1 MKRIAFAVI
10 LVLVTMASQ
19 LFAETRSLKS
29 RADEP
34 IRIKSDELFTDN
46 NRKMATFSGNV
57 VARQGDV
64 TIYAD
69 KLVVSY
75 SQESGDVSTAEV
87 FGNVRIIQG
96 NRRAQADH
104 GIYDAKQAKITLD
117 GNPRVTQE
125 SNVVSGT
132 TITYFLDENRSEVSS
147 GGGGRVEAV
156 IHPRAKA
163 ADVRPAKP

>member
-1 MKRIAFAVI
+1 MKRIALAVFLLI
-10 LVLVTMASQ
+10 VAVAPQ
-19 LFAETRSLKS
+19 LFAEVKSLKS

-34 IRIKSDELFTDN
+34 IRIKSDGLFTDN
-46 NRKMATFSGNV
+46 NRKMATFTGNV

-75 SQESGDVSTAEV
+75 SEEGGEVSTAEV

-96 NRRAQADH
+96 NRRAQSDH
-104 GIYDAKQAKITLD
+104 GIYDARQARITLD
-117 GNPRVTQE
+117 GNPRVYQE

-132 TITYFLDENRSEVSS
+132 TITYYLDEDRSEVNS
-147 GGGGRVEAV
+147 GAGGRVEAV
-156 IHPRAKA
+156 IHPRGKA
-163 ADVRPAKP
+163 VDARPAKP

>member
-1 MKRIAFAVI
+1 MKRIALAVI
-10 LVLVTMASQ
+10 LVIIAVVSPLR
-19 LFAETRSLKS
+19 AEVKSFNS

-34 IRIKSDELFTDN
+34 IRIKSDGLFTDN

-75 SQESGDVSTAEV
+75 SEESSEISTAEV

-96 NRRAQADH
+96 NRRAQSDH
-104 GIYDAKQAKITLD
+104 GIYDARKAKITLD
-117 GNPRVTQE
+117 GNPKVYQE
-125 SNVVSGT
+125 DNVVSGN
-132 TITYFLDENRSEVSS
+132 TITYFLDEDRSEVSS
-147 GGGGRVEAV
+147 GAGGRVEAV
-156 IHPRAKA
+156 IHPRGKA
-163 ADVRPAKP
+163 PDVRPAKP